1 MSERDEGRGHGNGH
15 GIGGED
21 GDRDGDRDGDGG
33 DYSDPGYMVGC
44 DQGTK
49 ENSDNDD
56 IMSEHHTY
64 QSRGH
69 VHGHGK
75 YICSNCTSS

>member
-1 MSERDEGRGHGNGH
+1 MSDRDKGRGHDNGH

-21 GDRDGDRDGDGG
+21 GDGDGDGDGG

-56 IMSEHHTY
+56 IMGEHHTY

-75 YICSNCTSS
+75 YISPNCTS